1 LILITIEISFPLVQ
15 KNMKLFKRIAQS
27 IFLFLLI
34 SCGQKTPEIDLTEL
48 HALGNHND
56 IYKVNIVDNELMEVY
71 VVDDSLHL
79 DRHKKALKQKDKPN
93 YVYSIK
99 IGDNFVFDHH
109 TKKFFNNDNIIVE
122 HSMRKG
128 TNFFLA
134 LVWSISMI
142 LFYILII
149 LGLFY
154 LFLRLT
160 IKVVLKH
167 FKPKWII
174 EQFDEIM
181 NKYHNK
187 NINIKD
193 LMETFP
199 VRSGDKII
207 LVSMDKIIDFTVTN
221 NYLFLTDFDN
231 NEYLIDCSLKDL
243 EGKLPTNFVRVHR
256 NTIINRNYIKEVRK
270 LEDGKYDLIIRMDKK
285 DKTIACSKNYNDNIK
300 DLLKI

>member
-1 LILITIEISFPLVQ
+1 
-15 KNMKLFKRIAQS
+15 MKLIKRITQS
-27 IFLFLLI
+27 IILFLLI
-34 SCGQKTPEIDLTEL
+34 SCGQKAPEIDLTEL
-48 HALGNHND
+48 HSMGAHKD
-56 IYKVNIVDNELMEVY
+56 VYKVNIVNDELMKVY

-93 YVYSIK
+93 YVYSLK
-99 IGDNFVFDHH
+99 VGDNFVFDHH
-109 TKKFFNNDNIIVE
+109 IKEFFNNDNIVIE
-122 HSMRKG
+122 HTMKEG
-128 TNFFLA
+128 TNYFLA
-134 LVWSISMI
+134 LVGSLLIF
-142 LFYILII
+142 LFYVSII
-149 LGLFY
+149 FGLFY

-160 IKVVLKH
+160 IKVVLNH

-174 EQFDEIM
+174 DQFDEIM

-199 VRSGDKII
+199 VKSGDKII
-207 LVSMDKIIDFTVTN
+207 LVPMDKIIDFTVTN

-243 EGKLPTNFVRVHR
+243 ESKLPTNFVRVHR
-256 NTIINRNYIKEVRK
+256 NTIINKNYIKEVRK
-270 LEDGKYDLIIRMDKK
+270 LEDGRYDLIIRMDKK